1 MISDQTKFVKQFS
14 FVKFILTFKLFFISY
29 YLNNKENNTISL
41 NVFKKINY
49 FIILYLFGIG
59 FDLEAQIVKKNY
71 YDYKKTKINEDYQV
85 NSNGVKNGY
94 YKAYSKE
101 GILIYSYN
109 FINGKENGLCI
120 DYAGERTGIASN
132 LGIAKTCF
140 GKPMLERQFSN
151 GQLLWEKFYDCI
163 EGKQVMVFKKTKND
177 DHYEYVEFYSSGKL
191 KEKYNTKDNYKY
203 KGEYI
208 KYYENGLIA
217 EKGNYDQG
225 KIGTWVGLK
234 DNGDSVYIARFEFGF
249 ESSYKGFYNNGKV
262 AYVSKADNSFESLTR
277 TDYDSTGKRISYKLI
292 KCYPFIYNCSE
303 PIPKS
308 RKEYAASNIKCENL
322 EKNPFSLS
330 ESYLANEI
338 IFNELGDTIS
348 NKSDLLVQR
357 KEYGYNDDKYMLI
370 DTIELRQSINTR
382 NKSIELTKL
391 RNRNTYKIK
400 TIYETYK
407 NKRRYKSLIDLLVLN
422 YASRYFNYIELKAKE
437 ETSYN
442 NQVKEWDESYYFLVN
457 NTSDFE
463 NIWGRMQT
471 QYWYKFVDLFKI
483 QDVFA
488 DSTIINLQDLF
499 PNETVKY
506 SNGTFANPNGMF
518 KKHNFITVSNFEY
531 YSRLQ
536 INADIKND
544 DFGRPYGPI
553 LNVQRIETSAL
564 NSTESLLKEEKQID
578 KLAEKL
584 AFIFL
589 EENNELLKEIKNISD
604 ISVLKSK
611 LDLN

>member
-1 MISDQTKFVKQFS
+1 MNKLRLQLSRHYLIALSLLIFFNNLYAQKVITKKHYGSSV
-14 FVKFILTFKLFFISY
+14 I
-29 YLNNKENNTISL
+29 KE
-41 NVFKKINY
+41 
-49 FIILYLFGIG
+49 
-59 FDLEAQIVKKNY
+59 Q
-71 YDYKKTKINEDYQV
+71 YQV
-85 NSNGVKNGY
+85 NQQGQRNGY
-94 YKAYSKE
+94 YKSYNPD
-101 GILIYSYN
+101 GVLLYSYN
-109 FINGKENGLCI
+109 FKNGQEHGLCI
-120 DYAGERTGIASN
+120 DYAGQRKGQNIY
-132 LGIAKTCF
+132 CY
-140 GKPMLERQFSN
+140 GKPLQERVMVN
-151 GQLLWEKFYDCI
+151 GNIQSEKYYGCANNTNFLFHTKKLISPDIYERVEYFENGKIKEKFNETASYVKAK
-163 EGKQVMVFKKTKND
+163 GL
-177 DHYEYVEFYSSGKL
+177 YEKYHENGKL
-191 KEKYNTKDNYKY
+191 
-203 KGEYI
+203 
-208 KYYENGLIA
+208 A

-225 KIGTWVGLK
+225 KIGTWVGLM

-277 TDYDSTGKRISYKLI
+277 TDYDSTGKRISCKLI

-322 EKNPFSLS
+322 DKNPFSLS

-370 DTIELRQSINTR
+370 DTIELRQSIKTR

-437 ETSYN
+437 ETNYN

-463 NIWGRMQT
+463 KIWGRMQT
-471 QYWYKFVDLFKI
+471 QYWYNFVDLFKI

-488 DSTIINLQDLF
+488 DSTIINLQELF

-553 LNVQRIETSAL
+553 LNVQRFETSSL

-604 ISVLKSK
+604 ISVLKLK